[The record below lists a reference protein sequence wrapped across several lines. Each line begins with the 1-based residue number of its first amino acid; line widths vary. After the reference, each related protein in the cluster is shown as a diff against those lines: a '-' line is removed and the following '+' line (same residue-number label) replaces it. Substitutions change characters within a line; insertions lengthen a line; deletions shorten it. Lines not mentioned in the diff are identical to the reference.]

1 MKKSNAINARDSL
14 FATRKM
20 ITAGEGENHG
30 GVFDRVYPC
39 FVKMI
44 SMRCDNS
51 IECSRMMS
59 LIILIGDFGKFQE
72 FLKILSFKIFIFYNF
87 RNAQKLS

>member
-51 IECSRMMS
+51 IEDDVIDNINRRLWKISRIS
-59 LIILIGDFGKFQE
+59 
-72 FLKILSFKIFIFYNF
+72 
-87 RNAQKLS
+87 